1 MGESQ
6 SGGRDSRQTEFDN
19 GGWVEEFFGGNDS
32 SAFTYSPPSTPS
44 YGMSPGAMG
53 GRQPN
58 TVPDVQP
65 SRYGRSFDPGVYSE
79 PETSIVPSFDGPM
92 GSGASTN
99 AAVRDL
105 QRFGSGIAAL
115 TGGSRPDQT
124 SSPSYTP
131 SSSTSGTM
139 PTVQGPAPSV
149 MGFEPS
155 GGTGVTA
162 QDVYSRRARDASER
176 MFAEPAYV
184 SLYNNPD
191 PMILLQDS
199 VPFYDDM
206 GGRRFIP
213 PGSDT
218 GFPPDAPAYDP
229 TDATDA
235 ALRRSVSALNASY
248 DRAPYPVGGGTS
260 RPDPAL
266 FPQELGG
273 GTIDS
278 PPILST
284 ESPYDIN
291 NLEAG
296 RPADPSEQQ
305 KVKSLYGRGF
315 TPSLFPE
322 ELGDNLSSSSSL
334 LTPMATTE
342 LYPEELGDNVYKK
355 YSDLA
360 SGKTKPKTTED
371 LNWLQRF
378 GRWLQGK
385 GKAISD
391 FGMDDL
397 KAFFTQGGPGGGAKL
412 IPFMQYTPP
421 GFSPMGPGPAVG
433 GGVPS
438 PSGVGGAPSPIQCPP
453 GFKFDPVQNV
463 CVPIVAPKPP
473 VATPPVA
480 TPPKTTAATGG
491 ISNIPNVYPFTLT
504 PPIGAPIGNI
514 APVRS

>member
-6 SGGRDSRQTEFDN
+6 SGGGVDTDVGGAGRDV
-19 GGWVEEFFGGNDS
+19 GGAN
-32 SAFTYSPPSTPS
+32 
-44 YGMSPGAMG
+44 YGQSPGAMG

-58 TVPDVQP
+58 TVPDVRP
-65 SRYGRSFDPGVYSE
+65 SIYGKSFDPGVYSE

-115 TGGSRPDQT
+115 TGGSRPEQT
-124 SSPSYTP
+124 FSPSFTP

-139 PTVQGPAPSV
+139 PTVQGPADRRMS
-149 MGFEPS
+149 FSPS
-155 GGTGVTA
+155 GGTGVSPE
-162 QDVYSRRARDASER
+162 QVRSER

-191 PMILLQDS
+191 PMILQPDS

-235 ALRRSVSALNASY
+235 ALRRAVPALNASY
-248 DRAPYPVGGGTS
+248 NRAPYPMGGGTS
-260 RPDPAL
+260 RPD
-266 FPQELGG
+266 
-273 GTIDS
+273 
-278 PPILST
+278 
-284 ESPYDIN
+284 YNIN

-296 RPADPSEQQ
+296 RP
-305 KVKSLYGRGF
+305 
-315 TPSLFPE
+315 
-322 ELGDNLSSSSSL
+322 
-334 LTPMATTE
+334 
-342 LYPEELGDNVYKK
+342 
-355 YSDLA
+355 
-360 SGKTKPKTTED
+360 
-371 LNWLQRF
+371 
-378 GRWLQGK
+378 
-385 GKAISD
+385 
-391 FGMDDL
+391 GMDDL
-397 KAFFTQGGPGGGAKL
+397 LGDPLIYAQDRPIDRRPRPDADEMTRYVSPIGFDTRDMGRDASRPDFVFDYGYGSMPFGKGDTRNEALDAVGTDFFGEGTLGSLGTDEATTLANLVTTGKKGNAKQEAQKKTIGQRLQELGKKISDFSFSDFIGFVGDVLRGDPNYKGPSEAQL
-412 IPFMQYTPP
+412 QLAQVP
-421 GFSPMGPGPAVG
+421 GPGPAVG

-438 PSGVGGAPSPIQCPP
+438 PSGVGGAPSAIQCPP
-453 GFKFDPVQNV
+453 GFKFDPVQNI
-463 CVPIVAPKPP
+463 CVPIVAPAPP
-473 VATPPVA
+473 VTTPPA
-480 TPPKTTAATGG
+480 PGTTAPAPATGG
-491 ISNIPNVYPFTLT
+491 ISAIPNVYPFTLT

>member
-6 SGGRDSRQTEFDN
+6 SGGGVDTDVGGAGRDV
-19 GGWVEEFFGGNDS
+19 GGAN
-32 SAFTYSPPSTPS
+32 
-44 YGMSPGAMG
+44 YGQSPGAMG

-58 TVPDVQP
+58 TVPDVRP
-65 SRYGRSFDPGVYSE
+65 SIYGKSFDPGVYSE

-115 TGGSRPDQT
+115 TGGSRPEQT
-124 SSPSYTP
+124 FSPSFTP

-139 PTVQGPAPSV
+139 PTVQGPADRRMS
-149 MGFEPS
+149 FSPS
-155 GGTGVTA
+155 GGTGVSPE
-162 QDVYSRRARDASER
+162 QVRSER

-191 PMILLQDS
+191 PMILQPDS

-235 ALRRSVSALNASY
+235 ALRRAVPALNASY
-248 DRAPYPVGGGTS
+248 NRAPYPVGGGTS

-284 ESPYDIN
+284 EPPYDIN

-296 RPADPSEQQ
+296 RLGGSSGLRQSPGAMGGRYFP
-305 KVKSLYGRGF
+305 VKSGLTGVSDDPFAPPTRPGTDF
-315 TPSLFPE
+315 FGEGTLGSLGTDE
-322 ELGDNLSSSSSL
+322 ATTLANLVTTGKKGNAKQEAQKKTIGQRLQELG
-334 LTPMATTE
+334 
-342 LYPEELGDNVYKK
+342 KK
-355 YSDLA
+355 
-360 SGKTKPKTTED
+360 
-371 LNWLQRF
+371 
-378 GRWLQGK
+378 
-385 GKAISD
+385 ISD
-391 FGMDDL
+391 FSFSDFIGFVGDVLRGDPNY
-397 KAFFTQGGPGGGAKL
+397 KGPSEAQL
-412 IPFMQYTPP
+412 QLAQVP
-421 GFSPMGPGPAVG
+421 GPGPAVG

-438 PSGVGGAPSPIQCPP
+438 PSGVGGAPSAIQCPP
-453 GFKFDPVQNV
+453 GFKFDPVQNI
-463 CVPIVAPKPP
+463 CVPIVAPAPP
-473 VATPPVA
+473 VTTPPA
-480 TPPKTTAATGG
+480 PGTTAPAPATGG
-491 ISNIPNVYPFTLT
+491 ISAIPNVYPFTLT

>member
-79 PETSIVPSFDGPM
+79 PEISIVPSFDGPM

-124 SSPSYTP
+124 SSPSYTS

-139 PTVQGPAPSV
+139 PTVQGPADRRMS
-149 MGFEPS
+149 FAPS
-155 GGTGVTA
+155 GGTGVSPE
-162 QDVYSRRARDASER
+162 QVRSER
-176 MFAEPAYV
+176 MFAEPASSYV
-184 SLYNNPD
+184 SPIAVSDFLGGNYDVTD
-191 PMILLQDS
+191 PYA
-199 VPFYDDM
+199 PM
-206 GGRRFIP
+206 GSGMETR
-213 PGSDT
+213 SNL
-218 GFPPDAPAYDP
+218 FPAQ
-229 TDATDA
+229 
-235 ALRRSVSALNASY
+235 L
-248 DRAPYPVGGGTS
+248 GGGQLPTGGFQNIMTPDRLGDPLIYAQDRPIDRRP
-260 RPDPAL
+260 RPDPNEIANAL
-266 FPQELGG
+266 TVP
-273 GTIDS
+273 
-278 PPILST
+278 
-284 ESPYDIN
+284 PYDIN

-296 RPADPSEQQ
+296 RPGGSSGLGQSPGAMGGRYFP
-305 KVKSLYGRGF
+305 VKSGLTGATDDPFAPPTRPGTDFFGEGTLGSLGGLELKMPLKKPSAAAMLAAGAKDPKSDQDFSFRKWLGNLVKGF
-315 TPSLFPE
+315 GSGVTDVGQFI
-322 ELGDNLSSSSSL
+322 SSL
-334 LTPMATTE
+334 TPGKLAE
-342 LYPEELGDNVYKK
+342 YAQQFLRGDPNYKGP
-355 YSDLA
+355 SAAQLQLA
-360 SGKTKPKTTED
+360 QVP
-371 LNWLQRF
+371 
-378 GRWLQGK
+378 
-385 GKAISD
+385 
-391 FGMDDL
+391 
-397 KAFFTQGGPGGGAKL
+397 
-412 IPFMQYTPP
+412 
-421 GFSPMGPGPAVG
+421 GPGPYVG

-438 PSGVGGAPSPIQCPP
+438 PSGVGGAPSPIQCPS

-473 VATPPVA
+473 VATPPVTT
-480 TPPKTTAATGG
+480 TPAPKTTAATGG
-491 ISNIPNVYPFTLT
+491 ISAIPNVYPFTLT